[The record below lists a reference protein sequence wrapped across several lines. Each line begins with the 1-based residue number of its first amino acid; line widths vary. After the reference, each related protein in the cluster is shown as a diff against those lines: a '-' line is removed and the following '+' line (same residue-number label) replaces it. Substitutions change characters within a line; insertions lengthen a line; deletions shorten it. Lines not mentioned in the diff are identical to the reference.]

1 MRRLPPLDPDA
12 LTGRQRE
19 VFDGIA
25 QGPRGGVRG
34 PFTALLLQ
42 PEVADRVQALGA
54 RLRFE
59 GTLPARLRELA
70 VLVTAHFWGAA
81 YEWAA
86 HAPIARKEG
95 VPVAVIEAIAD
106 DRRPDFEDA
115 GDDRDAHDAAVYDFC
130 SELLKTHEV
139 GDEAYAAALD
149 APGPEGV
156 VELTALIGYYALLA
170 MVLKTFRIEP
180 PGDDDPG
187 AKP

>member
-1 MRRLPPLDPDA
+1 MARLPPLDPDA

-25 QGPRGGVRG
+25 QGPRGGVLG

-59 GTLPARLRELA
+59 GTLPGRLRELA

-106 DRRPDFEDA
+106 GRQPDFDDA
-115 GDDRDAHDAAVYDFC
+115 RDAAVYRFC
-130 SELLKTHEV
+130 SEMLETHEA
-139 GDEAYAAALD
+139 GDETYADVLD
-149 APGPEGV
+149 ALGLEGV
-156 VELTALIGYYALLA
+156 VEMTALVGYYALLA

-180 PGDDDPG
+180 EGPD
-187 AKP
+187 AKA

>member
-1 MRRLPPLDPDA
+1 MARLPPLDPDA

-25 QGPRGGVRG
+25 QGPRGGVLG

-59 GTLPARLRELA
+59 GTLPGRLRELA

-95 VPVAVIEAIAD
+95 VPVAVIEAIGD
-106 DRRPDFEDA
+106 GRRPDF
-115 GDDRDAHDAAVYDFC
+115 DDDNNAHDDAVYRFC
-130 SELLKTHEV
+130 SELLETHEV
-139 GDEAYAAALD
+139 GDDTYAAALD
-149 APGPEGV
+149 ALGPEGV
-156 VELTALIGYYALLA
+156 VELTALVGYYALLA